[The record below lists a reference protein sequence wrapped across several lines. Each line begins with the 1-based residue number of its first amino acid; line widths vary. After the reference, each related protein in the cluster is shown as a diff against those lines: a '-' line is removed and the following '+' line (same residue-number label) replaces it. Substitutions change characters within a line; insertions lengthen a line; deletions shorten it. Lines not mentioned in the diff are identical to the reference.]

1 MAGYLKVCIVAE
13 GCYPYVVG
21 GVSSW
26 IHSLIN
32 SFPET
37 EFILLTIVANRSFR
51 GKFVYELPENLSEVH
66 ELYLEDEDW
75 YQNKKGKSIK
85 MSDEEY
91 HALRSLVLNQRIDWH
106 TLFEFFRRP
115 NLSLNDLLMGPD
127 FFRIVMDCYTL
138 NYSQVVFS
146 DFLWTMR
153 SIYLP
158 LFHTLMMDVPKAD
171 LYHCVATGY
180 AGVLGSMAHDRHGSR
195 LLISEHGIYTRERE
209 EELIKAKWVKG
220 IYKNIWIEQFRK
232 MSKLAY
238 EKADLVTSLYEHARE
253 LQIELGCPAGKTI
266 VTPNGINIDGFDSL
280 PQKTEED
287 GQFINI
293 GAVLRVTPIKDVKT
307 MIQAFAYAKARQP
320 KLKLW
325 VMGPY
330 DEDKEYAEECFDLV
344 EAMQIK
350 DIVFTGRINVKEYLG
365 RMDMTILTS
374 ISEGQPLTILE
385 SYAAHRPVIATDVGN
400 CRGLLYGEGD
410 EFGEAGIL
418 THIMNIEEISHAI
431 LELANNSE
439 RRLRMG
445 ENGYQRL
452 MHKYKISDMKKKYNE
467 IYNKFED
474 DMLQDEEDIPAG
486 WKDFEEESYDGEKE
500 RMEEQTSA
508 REDSEEKSLE
518 DWKNIGEESVEDWA
532 DLGEESLE
540 DWADLEEESL
550 EDWADLGNESF
561 EGWADLGE
569 ESFEDWADIEDTAR
583 N

>member
-51 GKFVYELPENLSEVH
+51 GKFVYDLPENLTEVH

-75 YQNKKGKSIK
+75 CDNRKKRALK
-85 MSDEEY
+85 MKNEQY
-91 HALRSLVLNQRIDWH
+91 KALRSLVLNQEIDWP

-115 NLSLNDLLMGPD
+115 DLSLNELLMGPD
-127 FFRIVMDCYTL
+127 FFHIVMDCYNL
-138 NYSQVVFS
+138 KYSQVVFS

-180 AGVLGSMAHDRHGSR
+180 AGVLGSMANYFHGSR

-238 EKADLVTSLYEHARE
+238 DKADLVTSLYEHARE
-253 LQIELGCPAGKTI
+253 LQIELGCPGGKTV
-266 VTPNGINIDGFDSL
+266 VTPNGINIQGFDRL
-280 PQKTEED
+280 APKTEED
-287 GQFINI
+287 EKYINI

-307 MIQAFAYAKARQP
+307 MIQAFGYAKARQP

-325 VMGPY
+325 IMGPY
-330 DEDKEYAEECFDLV
+330 DEDKEYAEECFELV

-350 DIVFTGRINVKEYLG
+350 DVVFTGRINVKDYLG

-385 SYAAHRPVIATDVGN
+385 SYAAHKPVIATDVGN

-410 EFGEAGIL
+410 DFGEGGIL

-439 RRLRMG
+439 RRTRMG
-445 ENGYQRL
+445 ENGYRRL
-452 MHKYKISDMKKKYNE
+452 MHKYKISDMKKTYDE
-467 IYNKFED
+467 IYTGFED
-474 DMLQDEEDIPAG
+474 GVFVSSGKELPHASDRIRQELPQETDGIREEPPREADGIR
-486 WKDFEEESYDGEKE
+486 EEPP
-500 RMEEQTSA
+500 
-508 REDSEEKSLE
+508 REP
-518 DWKNIGEESVEDWA
+518 
-532 DLGEESLE
+532 EESLE
-540 DWADLEEESL
+540 DWADIGDEPFDSWADIEEDSL
-550 EDWADLGNESF
+550 EDWADIEEDSF
-561 EGWADLGE
+561 DG
-569 ESFEDWADIEDTAR
+569 WADIEKTDDKES
-583 N
+583 